1 MFTQARWSLSALLLA
16 LLLPR
21 GAAAGDFIDTRI
33 SFTLGDDNFYKNA
46 GEQVP
51 DSPRIGIGD
60 REGYELPFDNLDL
73 ATTGRENEL
82 HLVLYKKVGG
92 ILPGL
97 ITEAAAAMEV
107 DLAALEE
114 GQSVDRVFS
123 DDSSYIRLIYAIDP
137 GRKGDRYLDVV
148 LFPLSGD
155 RFRVGYL
162 YDLTWGGADMFP
174 RKKGLSPAFKLG
186 GNHGIL
192 YWWGGMKMVLAETAL
207 DESANLQGL
216 TLETSENETLY
227 SALFGVGTEPIPG
240 LSIDLSGGYVQMARN
255 PIKDVANELVT
266 ATGFS
271 ARLAYGQGLSV
282 GLSSDLRL
290 LRNDVEFLESLSR
303 RPTYGSG
310 LSWRVALE
318 GNAIVQT
325 LADPDLYAATT
336 RQWASAGALDVRM
349 QYDRLRVNLTAVYRS
364 LQFSLL
370 NTPSFV
376 PFTAFNEDAIVQP
389 QIFGAVAADYFF
401 ERWSLMPGIQAG
413 VEMPASVKT
422 EVFASIGNAPPS
434 LVGVFDVLVRTTGER
449 IILPAGEERVPI
461 YSARITTRWYP
472 SEMLTLLAFLIIAY
486 DENSTRLEI
495 NADLTKSRVFQD
507 PFILGAG
514 VTAQARF

>member
-1 MFTQARWSLSALLLA
+1 MFKQARWLLSTLLLA

-33 SFTLGDDNFYKNA
+33 SFTLGDDNFFKDA
-46 GEQVP
+46 GQTIP
-51 DSPRIGIGD
+51 DSPLINIGD

-82 HLVLYKKVGG
+82 HLVLYKKVEG

-97 ITEAAAAMEV
+97 TTEAAAAMQIDMAGLV
-107 DLAALEE
+107 GD
-114 GQSVDRVFS
+114 GGVFS
-123 DDSSYIRLIYAIDP
+123 DDSSYIRLVYAIDP
-137 GRKGDRYLDVV
+137 NRRGDRYLDLV

-174 RKKGLSPAFKLG
+174 RLKGPSPAFKLG
-186 GNHGIL
+186 GNHGVF

-216 TLETSENETLY
+216 TLETSEYETLY
-227 SALFGVGTEPIPG
+227 SGLFGLGTEPIPG
-240 LSIDLSGGYVQMARN
+240 LSVDLSGGYVQMGRN
-255 PIKDVANELVT
+255 PVKDVANELVT

-271 ARLAYGQGLSV
+271 ARLAYGQGLRV

-290 LRNDVEFLESLSR
+290 LRNDVQFLESLSR
-303 RPTYGSG
+303 RPRYEDG

-318 GNAIVQT
+318 GNAIAQT

-336 RQWASAGALDVRM
+336 RQWASAAAFDARM
-349 QYDRLRVNLTAVYRS
+349 QYDHLRVNLTAVYRS
-364 LQFSLL
+364 LEFSLL

-376 PFTAFNEDAIVQP
+376 PFTAFSEDAIVQP
-389 QIFGAVAADYFF
+389 QVFGAVSADYFF
-401 ERWSLMPGIQAG
+401 ERWALMPGIQAG

-472 SEMLTLLAFLIIAY
+472 SEMLTLLAFVIIAY

-514 VTAQARF
+514 ITAQARF